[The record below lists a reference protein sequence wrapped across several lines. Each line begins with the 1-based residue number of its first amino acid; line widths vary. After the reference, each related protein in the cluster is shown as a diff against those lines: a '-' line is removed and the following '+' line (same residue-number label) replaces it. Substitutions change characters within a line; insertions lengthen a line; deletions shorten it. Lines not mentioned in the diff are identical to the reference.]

1 MNPRRTLA
9 FLGLLVLVSALRAAA
24 VAVSPVAVYID
35 HRERQGTLTLFNP
48 GDRPEEVRIEFGF
61 GYPVSD
67 AEGNVTVPVLAQA
80 PEGEPSAVPFLRA
93 FPPRVRLEPGQRQV
107 VRILA
112 RPPADLPE
120 GEYWAR
126 ALIRSR
132 GGVAPLEERRGD
144 VAVRIDV
151 ETMMVV
157 AVNYRNGD
165 VDTGLEVLG
174 ADLALSEGLAEIDL
188 ELRRTGNA
196 AFLGRVLVELVD
208 VDGQVVGRVEE
219 VLAVYRDLHRR
230 LRVPVPAGA
239 RPVTAR
245 VRMDT
250 QRDDLPPR
258 GALPVEPTVLELPF
272 R

>member
-1 MNPRRTLA
+1 MSLRRTLA
-9 FLGLLVLVSALRAAA
+9 LLALLLLVSTIRAAA

-48 GDRPEEVRIEFGF
+48 GDRPEEIRIEFGF

-67 AEGNVTVPVLAQA
+67 AEGNVTVPVVAEA
-80 PEGEPSAVPFLRA
+80 PEGEPSAVHWLRA

-132 GGVAPLEERRGD
+132 GGVAPLEERRGE
-144 VAVRIDV
+144 VAVQIDV
-151 ETMMVV
+151 ETMTVV
-157 AVNYRNGD
+157 AVNYRNGA
-165 VDTGLEVLG
+165 VATGLEVLG
-174 ADLALSEGLAEIDL
+174 ADLALVDGLAEVDL
-188 ELRRTGNA
+188 SLRRTGNA

-208 VDGQVVGRVEE
+208 ADGRVVADRED
-219 VLAVYRDLHRR
+219 VLAVYRDLRRR
-230 LRVPVPAGA
+230 LRVPVPAGS
-239 RPVTAR
+239 RPVKAR
-245 VRMDT
+245 VRVDT
-250 QRDDLPPR
+250 RRDDLPAR
-258 GALPVEPTVLELPF
+258 GALPFEPAVLELPF